1 MNKKYFAV
9 SFFAFLISHQLVSQ
23 NTISDIDGNQY
34 NTVTIG
40 EQEWMAEN
48 LRVTRYRNGD
58 EILFDQGHNVWQQ
71 SVEGI
76 WTYYDEDENNDQVYG
91 KLYNWYAVSD
101 NRGLCPVG
109 WRIPTDADW
118 QELVGFIDPK
128 ANGNNNKLGTRL
140 RSKRQVNSPLGDPW
154 DTEEHPRWD
163 SHGKRYGTDD
173 YGFNAIPGGSTS
185 MGNAFV
191 HKGRHSYFWS
201 LDEQNENTAWAR
213 VIRFSHRGMS
223 RTAYFKQLGFSV
235 RCIKGE
241 DLEPQISAPGVRIV
255 ELEEVGTTEAT
266 VKSSITDNGGSAV
279 TARGLV
285 WGTSTEP
292 TLENNSGF
300 TEDGTGWSMFTS
312 NATGLSSETTYF
324 FRAYATNSAG
334 TNYSGEV
341 EIETVADIN
350 IDECMVAYFPFNG
363 NANDESGNTNHGVV
377 NGAQLT
383 TDRFGNE
390 ESAYYFDGN
399 NSHITIPGN
408 LPSSNNLS
416 ISFWA
421 LMEKESGTANII
433 SDGSINIDGNDFLIN
448 FNQNDIGIRADKGG
462 NNLNYEYSSPLELSN
477 LELKSNWVHVVWV
490 LEEGNSF
497 VYLNGEQIAELSIK
511 GSNEGYHDPNVTVGA
526 RHVWTNMDNFF
537 KGKLDQ
543 IRFYNCPIS
552 DEMVEQIYYEEKPE
566 SLTTYNLDISVNPD
580 NAGNV
585 EGSGAYNVGDEIEL
599 TATPNEGYQFLN
611 WTLDDEI
618 LSTESTFTYTM
629 PASDVTLVANFEPI
643 APAQNNIIVMDAS
656 GNAGDIITITV
667 EMENSDAITAF
678 QMDFELPEGFQY
690 VEESFTLTERMAGH
704 EQSESVVANNTL
716 RILAWSNNNA
726 IIEGN
731 EGTLFT
737 FDIGTP
743 HQEGSWE
750 LTASNVNLTNTQLE
764 NVFNESIPGT
774 ITLAASNTG
783 DHTIQINDATGNPG
797 SDILIEVEM
806 NNLTDITAFQMD
818 IELPEGFEYVDGSY
832 TLSDRSQGHASS
844 HNLLENNVLRL
855 VGYSLENEVFLGD
868 TGVLLTF
875 MLTSPDTEG
884 EYPLTATNVNL
895 TNTGFE
901 NVFDG
906 VSDGMIGVVV
916 GENQ

>member
-118 QELVGFIDPK
+118 QELVAFIDPK

-140 RSKRQVNSPLGDPW
+140 RSKRQVSSPLGDPW

-173 YGFNAIPGGSTS
+173 HGFNAIPGGSTS
-185 MGNAFV
+185 MGNAYV
-191 HKGRHSYFWS
+191 HLGKHSYFWS
-201 LDEQNENTAWAR
+201 LDEPNENTAWAR

-235 RCIKGE
+235 RCIKGN
-241 DLEPQISAPGVRIV
+241 DLEPEVNLPGVRIV
-255 ELEEVGTTEAT
+255 EVEDVNNTEAT

-285 WGTSTEP
+285 WSTSNEP

-324 FRAYATNSAG
+324 FRAYATNSKG
-334 TNYSGEV
+334 TSYSEEE
-341 EIETVADIN
+341 EIEMVNWDEPHFEITIN
-350 IDECMVAYFPFNG
+350 I
-363 NANDESGNTNHGVV
+363 
-377 NGAQLT
+377 
-383 TDRFGNE
+383 
-390 ESAYYFDGN
+390 
-399 NSHITIPGN
+399 
-408 LPSSNNLS
+408 
-416 ISFWA
+416 
-421 LMEKESGTANII
+421 
-433 SDGSINIDGNDFLIN
+433 
-448 FNQNDIGIRADKGG
+448 
-462 NNLNYEYSSPLELSN
+462 SPE
-477 LELKSNWVHVVWV
+477 
-490 LEEGNSF
+490 
-497 VYLNGEQIAELSIK
+497 
-511 GSNEGYHDPNVTVGA
+511 
-526 RHVWTNMDNFF
+526 
-537 KGKLDQ
+537 
-543 IRFYNCPIS
+543 
-552 DEMVEQIYYEEKPE
+552 
-566 SLTTYNLDISVNPD
+566 
-580 NAGNV
+580 NAGSV
-585 EGSGAYNVGDEIEL
+585 TGAGYYTEGSTVDL
-599 TATPNEGYQFLN
+599 TATPNEGYQFVN
-611 WTLDDEI
+611 WTTGDEI
-618 LSTESTFTYTM
+618 LSTESTFSYTM
-629 PASDVTLVANFEPI
+629 PAEDVTITAHFEPVLSSS
-643 APAQNNIIVMDAS
+643 NNIIVLDTS

-875 MLTSPDTEG
+875 MLTAPDTEG

-906 VSDGMIGVVV
+906 VSDGMISVVV